1 MSKSS
6 IDCEVLNCI
15 SQSWPDNERSACR
28 KCPFKKEKEPMAK
41 EKKKKQTE
49 VVVKTHMELSPSH
62 AERWWNCPGSVALC
76 RTVPKAPQSENAA
89 EGTAAH
95 EVLERCLKQ
104 YLVDQ
109 TFLNPFD
116 MVGLEVMGFEVT
128 DEMGEAIALVIDVV
142 KAELH
147 KGGELLIE
155 TKVDVV
161 PGVVGGTL
169 DIAIVRPF
177 EEIIVIDFKYGRGV
191 IVAAMDNKQM
201 LIYLLGLAMKYGC
214 PKAKL
219 GIIQPRVQTGE
230 HVSFWDVPEGYLE
243 TFEPE
248 MLRHVEMTRDPAAIC
263 IPGSHCRWCD
273 AKAVCP
279 ALRKDLGAA
288 LAPVQNKEIVFPDV
302 KALTMDNIVKVL
314 DYKERIEKWL
324 DAVCAHGFEIAFNGG
339 EVPGYELAPKRA
351 NRKWKDEKEVLQ
363 KFADLGEALV
373 KVKVVSPAQ
382 LEKLVPAERKAE
394 IEGLTEK
401 PDNGFTLKKVG
412 KK

>member
-1 MSKSS
+1 
-6 IDCEVLNCI
+6 
-15 SQSWPDNERSACR
+15 
-28 KCPFKKEKEPMAK
+28 MAK
-41 EKKKKQTE
+41 QKTNAIVNGKDKKKE

-95 EVLERCLKQ
+95 EVLERCLIQ
-104 YLVDQ
+104 YTVDQ
-109 TFLNPFD
+109 NFLNPFD
-116 MVGLEVMGFEVT
+116 MVGLEVLGFEVT
-128 DEMGEAIALVIDVV
+128 DEMAEAISLVIDVV

-147 KGGELLIE
+147 KGGELLVE
-155 TKVDVV
+155 TKVEVI
-161 PGVVGGTL
+161 PNVVGGTL
-169 DIAIVRPF
+169 DIAIIRPF
-177 EEIIVIDFKYGRGV
+177 EEILVIDFKYGRGV
-191 IVAAMDNKQM
+191 IVSAMDNKQM

-230 HVSFWDVPEGYLE
+230 PVSFWDMPEGYME
-243 TFEPE
+243 AFEPE
-248 MLRHVEMTRDPAAIC
+248 LMRHIAMTREAEAML

-279 ALRKDLGAA
+279 ALRKDLGSA
-288 LAPVQNKEIVFPDV
+288 LAPVANNQLVFPDA

-324 DAVCAHGFEIAFNGG
+324 DAVCAHAFEIAFNGG
-339 EVPGYELAPKRA
+339 EVPGYELAKKRA
-351 NRKWKDEKEVLQ
+351 NRQWKDEKEVLQ

-382 LEKLVPAERKAE
+382 LEKLVPDRKGE
-394 IEGLTEK
+394 IETLTEK
-401 PDNGFTLKKVG
+401 PDNGLTLKRVKN
-412 KK
+412 